1 MSTAFENEFGLF
13 HPPTPVAD
21 FPLWKCS
28 SPAVPY
34 YSTLKHPFAAHFNKS
49 GFNEETSILS
59 GLSEAVM
66 K

>member
-13 HPPTPVAD
+13 HPPTPGAD

-34 YSTLKHPFAAHFNKS
+34 YGTLKHPFAAHFNKS